1 MPFCYFLTKF
11 VANLLAHQKEQPTFI
26 LEIMTVADYIKQQ
39 ETDEHR
45 FSFEVLP
52 PLKGNGTDALFRT
65 IDKLAEFNPAFINIT
80 THHSEYVYKELD
92 NGQFERQRIRRRPG
106 TIAIA
111 SAIKQRYNIPV
122 EPHVI
127 CSGTTIEQIE
137 YELLDLQFLGIRN
150 LMLLRGDKAKEDSRF
165 TPTPGGH
172 AHTTDLIKQVVRFNE
187 GS

>member
-11 VANLLAHQKEQPTFI
+11 VANLLVHQKEQPTFI

-137 YELLDLQFLGIRN
+137 YELLDLQFLGP
-150 LMLLRGDKAKEDSRF
+150 LEDMRIPQ
-165 TPTPGGH
+165 T
-172 AHTTDLIKQVVRFNE
+172 
-187 GS
+187 